1 MINLSIMIMIMI
13 HIAITWKSLYNQIY
27 VDSELFKISPLTF
40 IWLLQECICCYL
52 LPNWKYQPSASYPYW
67 LFLRFFLWIFAKHI
81 FSFITHNLIH
91 NLGEVFFFVLKHD
104 SIVFCSQ
111 KHFSILANMFT
122 IFTSNKTLQRKS
134 NFESFLPW
142 KHKDCIPL
150 FDMCA

>member
-1 MINLSIMIMIMI
+1 MWIQKKFRNI
-13 HIAITWKSLYNQIY
+13 HLIATGMHLL
-27 VDSELFKISPLTF
+27 LFASKLKISTKRF
-40 IWLLQECICCYL
+40 ILILVIFVCFFYEF
-52 LPNWKYQPSASYPYW
+52 LPS
-67 LFLRFFLWIFAKHI
+67 IF

-91 NLGEVFFFVLKHD
+91 NLSEVFVFISKYG

-134 NFESFLPW
+134 NFESFLPS